1 MFKLSTIKSGPL
13 ELRAN
18 YKITNCILKVH
29 CMLNI
34 AACVISL
41 IQNMDTVLA
50 TLQYYQPCAFLQRL
64 GSSSLNN
71 DIQAASC

>member
-1 MFKLSTIKSGPL
+1 
-13 ELRAN
+13 
-18 YKITNCILKVH
+18 
-29 CMLNI
+29 MLNI

-50 TLQYYQPCAFLQRL
+50 TLQYYQPCAFLPRL